1 MNCTNMY
8 KCDVEIVIFY
18 SEVANINIAGSIFI
32 YLHFLGMK
40 LNRLTHAIYKINK
53 WVVDHNH
60 ICIFDNKESIYD
72 IHFLVSYSLIE
83 HASANPNG

>member
-8 KCDVEIVIFY
+8 KCDLEIVIFY

-53 WVVDHNH
+53 
-60 ICIFDNKESIYD
+60 
-72 IHFLVSYSLIE
+72 
-83 HASANPNG
+83 